1 MPQALLAELTGPGL
15 AAMRSVQE
23 DSLWFG
29 TTLCF
34 IVALVTLIVFSG

>member
-1 MPQALLAELTGPGL
+1 MTSALK
-15 AAMRSVQE
+15 

-34 IVALVTLIVFSG
+34 IASLVTIILFAA